1 MGEDFIVNVL
11 SNIGLPGA
19 VCLYTLFGVNKS
31 LQQQD
36 TTLSGLTDA
45 INRLTS
51 DIDRR
56 LDKQEDET
64 RHLKSSVDELQREVR
79 ALQHRRE

>member
-64 RHLKSSVDELQREVR
+64 RRLKSSVDELQREVR

>member
-31 LQQQD
+31 LQKQD

-64 RHLKSSVDELQREVR
+64 RRLQSSVEELQREVR

>member
-11 SNIGLPGA
+11 SNIGLQGA

-31 LQQQD
+31 LQKQD

-64 RHLKSSVDELQREVR
+64 RRLKSSVDELQREVR

>member
-31 LQQQD
+31 LQKQD